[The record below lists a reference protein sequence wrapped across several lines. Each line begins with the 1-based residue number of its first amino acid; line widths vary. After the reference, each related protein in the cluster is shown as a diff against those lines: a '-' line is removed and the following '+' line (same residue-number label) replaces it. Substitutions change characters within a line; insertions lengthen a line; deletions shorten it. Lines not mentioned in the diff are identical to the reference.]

1 MERYDC
7 KHENGQESKDNWE
20 NYSDALKKAQE
31 SALPD
36 EELKEQNFNRVNTDG
51 FQKMVVLLSRW
62 IEMTMGELFKNRNF
76 RIEIT
81 YNAEERKT
89 DFAIYTPKEC
99 DLDGNGLERS
109 TG

>member
-20 NYSDALKKAQE
+20 NYSGALKKAQE

-51 FQKMVVLLSRW
+51 FQKAVVLLSRW
-62 IEMTMGELFKNRNF
+62 IEMTMGELFKNRSK
-76 RIEIT
+76 
-81 YNAEERKT
+81 ERNTMIRVSLK
-89 DFAIYTPKEC
+89 DEADRRVKAY
-99 DLDGNGLERS
+99 GQAS
-109 TG
+109 